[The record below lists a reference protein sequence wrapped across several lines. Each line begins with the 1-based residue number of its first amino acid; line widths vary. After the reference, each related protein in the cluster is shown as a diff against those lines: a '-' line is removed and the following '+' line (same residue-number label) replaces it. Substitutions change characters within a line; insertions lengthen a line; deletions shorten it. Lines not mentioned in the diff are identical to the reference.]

1 MTDGHEL
8 EPDAAAMRAM
18 HETVGAAIVAWIR
31 SLPSR
36 PADATAHVP
45 DLIERAG
52 EPPPEQG
59 RSLHELLD
67 VALSAADPSYESAG
81 PGYLAYVPGG
91 GLHAAAVGEWL
102 ASALNR
108 YTGVSA
114 AAPAAVAL
122 EQSVLRWMCDLFELP
137 GRAQGLL
144 LSGGSMANLV
154 ALATARSTSSPESSD
169 RAVVY
174 TGEQAH
180 ASVRKAARTV
190 GIRPDR
196 IRSVGSDDAL
206 RVRVD
211 EIAAAI
217 ETDRAAG
224 LTPVAIVAAAG
235 TTNTGTVDPLADL
248 AALADERDVWLHV
261 DAAYGGFFQ
270 LTARGRATLR
280 GLDRADSITLDPH
293 KTLFL
298 PYGTGALLVRDGGH
312 LAATFAEDADYLQD
326 LDGTEQPDFNAI
338 SPELSREWRGLRV
351 WLPLHLHGLAAFRA
365 ALDEKLDL
373 AADAYEDLRAEER
386 LEVIPPE
393 LSIVAFR
400 YAGGDDHAQL
410 ELLRA
415 INRHGRVLLSSTR
428 IRGEVWLRLAIV
440 SHRTHEDRVREALTL
455 VRDELDTIAS

>member
-1 MTDGHEL
+1 MTDRHEL
-8 EPDAAAMRAM
+8 EPDAVAMRAT
-18 HETVGAAIVAWIR
+18 HEAVAAAIVAWIR
-31 SLPSR
+31 SLPTRS
-36 PADATAHVP
+36 ADGTAHASESV
-45 DLIERAG
+45 ERAAT
-52 EPPPEQG
+52 PPPERG
-59 RSLHELLD
+59 RELHELLD
-67 VALSAADPSYESAG
+67 VALAAADPSYESAG

-102 ASALNR
+102 ANALNR

-122 EQSVLRWMCDLFELP
+122 EQSVLRWMCDLFGLP

-144 LSGGSMANLV
+144 LSGGSLANLV
-154 ALATARSTSSPESSD
+154 ALATARTRRSPQSTD

-174 TGEQAH
+174 AGEQAH

-190 GIRPDR
+190 GIRPAQ
-196 IRSVGSDDAL
+196 IRSVASDDAL
-206 RVRVD
+206 RMRVD
-211 EIAAAI
+211 EVATAI
-217 ETDRAAG
+217 DADRAAG
-224 LTPVAIVAAAG
+224 LTPVAVVAAAG

-248 AALADERDVWLHV
+248 ADLAEDHDVWLHV

-270 LTARGRATLR
+270 LTERGRSVLR

-312 LAATFAEDADYLQD
+312 LAATFAEDAAYLQD
-326 LDGTEQPDFNAI
+326 LDDTEQPDFNAI

-365 ALDEKLDL
+365 QLDEKLDL
-373 AADAYEDLRAEER
+373 AAEAYEELRADER

-400 YAGGDDHAQL
+400 LAGGDDRTQL
-410 ELLRA
+410 ELLRR

-428 IRGEVWLRLAIV
+428 IRGRVWLRLAIV
-440 SHRTHEDRVREALTL
+440 SHRTHEDRVREALAL
-455 VRDELDTIAS
+455 VGDELDGLAS